1 MMYTKSLKGNSLET
15 LVRALSLKIDN
26 ELKIFLQ
33 SFRELENLFQALPIN
48 ELQVQQLTAI
58 LSGIQRNA
66 QNLALFDTIT
76 HALNARAGK
85 WFLSDQPLTG
95 IAKIDIY
102 DMRQANKIYGV
113 STVDLELH
121 KLAHQ
126 LIAIFPLEQGD
137 FIQRAAGSDE
147 FRIYSLRKTPQQ
159 IRDLLTKPYADQE
172 MNSLLTW
179 DFGVGQTETEAE
191 NELQKQRRTYRPLV
205 MRQTILESHA
215 EIPARIGQSN
225 TSQSWDEFNEPYE
238 RLINEICK
246 LRLPATL
253 EQQTIEQVRIT
264 RTIVENIATR
274 DTLTSAFNGLGAR
287 WYIDHRNLQ
296 GLALTDMLNMHE
308 GNTRYGGAAIDQ
320 DLKRFS
326 NMLTKHF
333 PKAEGFLL
341 FRSERAGDEFMITST
356 KHTTQELERR
366 LRTLWEDD
374 LHRGLLAWNF
384 GAGIDED
391 AAHADLYRNRVKES
405 EILDVSMLSG
415 GSTFIVLRPESEDY
429 ADLFQ
434 LSEKTARV
442 ADGAPI
448 LDLHLTVQAIRNVHD
463 FAALQKRL
471 AEYCRNLRPFE
482 VTVRNI
488 IRMNVNNQSGR
499 LWLLAEKNPAL
510 ESMYNDLGKIA
521 RELGYE
527 SYPYKSQNW
536 LPHIKV
542 VELPEA
548 GSTRIKDPT
557 FGIPR
562 EITFTVRRCEWTVQT
577 GAEHWD
583 LLHQFPFSE

>member
-1 MMYTKSLKGNSLET
+1 MYTKPLKGNTLET
-15 LVRALSLKIDN
+15 LVGALSLKMDN

-33 SFRELENLFQALPIN
+33 SFRELENLFQALPIT
-48 ELQVQQLTAI
+48 EPQVQHLKVI

-66 QNLALFDTIT
+66 QNLALYDTIT

-85 WFLSDQPLTG
+85 WFLSGQPLTG

-102 DMRQANKIYGV
+102 DLRQANKVYGV
-113 STVDLELH
+113 SAVDLELH
-121 KLAHQ
+121 DLAHQ
-126 LIAIFPLEQGD
+126 VLAIFPLEQGD
-137 FIQRAAGSDE
+137 FLQRAAGSDE
-147 FRIYSLRKTPQQ
+147 FRIFSLRKTPQQ
-159 IRDLLTKPYADQE
+159 IRALLTKPFVDQE
-172 MNSLLTW
+172 TNSLLTW
-179 DFGVGQTETEAE
+179 DFGVGLTETEAE

-205 MRQTILESHA
+205 LRQTILESHA

-225 TSQSWDEFNEPYE
+225 SAQSWDEFNEPYE
-238 RLINEICK
+238 RLLNEIYK

-253 EQQTIEQVRIT
+253 EQQTVEQVRIT

-274 DTLTSAFNGLGAR
+274 DTLTGAFNGLGAR
-287 WYIDHRNLQ
+287 WYIDHKNLQ
-296 GLALTDMLNMHE
+296 SLALTDMLNMHE

-326 NMLTKHF
+326 NMLVKHF

-356 KHTTQELERR
+356 KRTIPELESR
-366 LRTLWEDD
+366 LRTVWEQD
-374 LHRGLLAWNF
+374 LRRGLLAWNF
-384 GAGIDED
+384 GTGINED
-391 AAHADLYRNRVKES
+391 AAHANLYQNRVKES
-405 EILDVSMLSG
+405 EILEVSMLSG
-415 GSTFIVLRPESEDY
+415 QSTFIVLRPESEDY
-429 ADLFQ
+429 AGLFQ
-434 LSEKTARV
+434 LSEQTARV

-471 AEYCRNLRPFE
+471 EEYCRNLRPFE

-488 IRMNVNNQSGR
+488 IRMNVNNQPGR
-499 LWLLAEKNPAL
+499 LWLLAEKNTAL
-510 ESMYNDLGKIA
+510 ETMYNDLGAIA

-536 LPHIKV
+536 LPHVKIV
-542 VELPEA
+542 DLPEDR
-548 GSTRIKDPT
+548 STRIKDPT

-562 EITFTVRRCEWTVQT
+562 QTTFTVRRCEWTVQT